1 MNSIAKVVV
10 SVAAIVAPALSFAQ
24 SNSAPLTRA
33 QVRAELA
40 QLQAAGYSTAAGENA
55 TYPADIQA
63 AEARVAAQQSA
74 ASQSYGGMQSGEGAS
89 GTMQRGASSASTCV
103 GPAGF
108 CVPFFGS

>member
-1 MNSIAKVVV
+1 MITIAKVVV
-10 SVAAIVAPALSFAQ
+10 SVAAVVAPALAFAQ
-24 SNSAPLTRA
+24 SNNAPLTRA

-40 QLQAAGYSTAAGENA
+40 QLQGAGYSTASGENA

-63 AEARVAAQQSA
+63 AEASVAAQQSGVNQA
-74 ASQSYGGMQSGEGAS
+74 YGGMQSGGAAS
-89 GTMQRGASSASTCV
+89 GTMQRGAEAASTCV